1 MSCFGGTEEQ
11 LYLLELTIDKLKLP
25 TEKFKDV
32 ACVDGVDC
40 SIVVKV
46 KFLDFPTFEISQRD
60 FYFTKASPRDSE
72 GCLDFSTGRAC
83 LFVKQP
89 RDLVQEMQ
97 KKPLKIGI
105 FCAGD
110 TYPIAETEVALEG
123 CLCDQIAMAS
133 NDRDHLPPSY
143 TLKGCHHLTDPGENP
158 SGTINLGLKLS
169 CFGKSVTT
177 HYQLN
182 PKSFYFKND
191 GDDSKYYVK
200 RILPPSSCAD
210 QVGKDTMKCGDSML
224 PSTLINEELEQ
235 VTSDSKKLNDAK
247 INDKVQ
253 AKKGKKEKKKPKK
266 QK

>member
-1 MSCFGGTEEQ
+1 MSCFGGTVEQ
-11 LYLLELTIDKLKLP
+11 LYLLELTIDKLRLP
-25 TEKFKDV
+25 AEKFKDV
-32 ACVDGVDC
+32 ACVDGADC

-60 FYFTKASPRDSE
+60 FYFAKASPRDSE
-72 GCLDFSTGRAC
+72 GSLDFSSGRAC

-89 RDLVQEMQ
+89 RDLVREMQ
-97 KKPLKIGI
+97 NKPLKIGI

-110 TYPIAETEVALEG
+110 TYPIAETEVPLAG
-123 CLCDQIAMAS
+123 CLCDQISMAA

-143 TLKGCHHLTDPGENP
+143 TIKGNYSLTDPGENP
-158 SGTINLGLKLS
+158 SGTIDLGLKVS
-169 CFGKSVTT
+169 CLGKSVTT

-210 QVGKDTMKCGDSML
+210 EAGEGAIKCGDSML
-224 PSTLINEELEQ
+224 PRIRVDEELEQ
-235 VTSDSKKLNDAK
+235 VTAKKPNDAK
-247 INDKVQ
+247 INDKVK
-253 AKKGKKEKKKPKK
+253 AKKGKKDKKKAKK